1 MAVLFE
7 IIKMKSNQ
15 FWVFA
20 FWFYFGILMSISISA
35 YLKIIP
41 VELSQFPYFDTI
53 MHFLLLGIAAYLGHL
68 ALNKRKIE
76 IFNISLPLT
85 PFIVIFFCI
94 IDEILQLFSPH
105 RSFDLVDLV
114 ADLCGVILFTWL
126 AERQNLHKSQKSEV

>member
-1 MAVLFE
+1 
-7 IIKMKSNQ
+7 MKSNR

-85 PFIVIFFCI
+85 PFLVIFFCI
-94 IDEILQLFSPH
+94 VDEIIQLLTPH
-105 RSFDLVDLV
+105 RSFDLVDLA
-114 ADLCGVILFTWL
+114 ADLFGVVLFTFL
-126 AERQNLHKSQKSEV
+126 AEIQNLHKSQKNQI

>member
-1 MAVLFE
+1 
-7 IIKMKSNQ
+7 
-15 FWVFA
+15 
-20 FWFYFGILMSISISA
+20 MSISISA

-94 IDEILQLFSPH
+94 LDEILQLFSPY
-105 RSFDLVDLV
+105 RSFDLVDLA

-126 AERQNLHKSQKSEV
+126 AERQNLNKSQKSEI